1 MSEFFEEFGMT
12 CIEFM
17 IMGIMVRIM
26 FWLLGVI
33 ETLPV

>member
-17 IMGIMVRIM
+17 IMVIMARIM
-26 FWLLGVI
+26 FWLMGVI
-33 ETLPV
+33 WTMPV